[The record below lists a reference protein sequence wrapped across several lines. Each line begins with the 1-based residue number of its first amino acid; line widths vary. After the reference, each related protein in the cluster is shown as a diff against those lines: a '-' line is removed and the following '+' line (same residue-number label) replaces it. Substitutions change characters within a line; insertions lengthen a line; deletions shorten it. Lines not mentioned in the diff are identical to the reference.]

1 MGIVKIVEDMEDVEK
16 INGDEVDQDCI
27 QKESHDDNQVK
38 LETNIIT
45 DMEKLLE
52 QPWSASENMR
62 ACSNLNFTN
71 L

>member
-1 MGIVKIVEDMEDVEK
+1 MEDVEW
-16 INGDEVDQDCI
+16 INEDEVDQDCI

-45 DMEKLLE
+45 DMEKWLE
-52 QPWSASENMR
+52 QQWSPSKQIR

-71 L
+71 S